1 MTKVVVKLNCT
12 LIEDSA
18 VADGTTHMVPDETA
32 EGVEDPPDVEVNYT
46 MKTVHLCAV
55 GSDDPEDATGYAL
68 GDVGPAGKSS
78 LFMTHE
84 AASQFEV
91 GADVYVQFS
100 GERPE

>member
-12 LIEDSA
+12 LIEDST
-18 VADGTTHMVPDETA
+18 VPDGSTRMVPAESGEQPAEDEPD
-32 EGVEDPPDVEVNYT
+32 GVQAT

-55 GSDDPEDATGYAL
+55 TSDDPEDATGYAL
-68 GDVGPAGKSS
+68 GDVGPAGKCS

-84 AASQFEV
+84 AAGFFEV
-91 GADVYVQFS
+91 GEDVYVQFS